1 LGEASES
8 EANGAVVRN
17 AYEKF
22 AKMVIDN
29 EATIIT
35 FNYDLLIEK
44 LLEGTFKWRRY
55 DGYGAHIPLAH
66 KAMPTSPHT
75 FLYPSINEDTDTKWS
90 PVTLLKLHGSI
101 NWGRA
106 IIADDKSDLIFQIPI
121 SGGASMADFAVRTEF
136 GPPFTQYFE
145 PVIVP
150 PVLDKSSWLRNPT
163 FKVLWNM
170 AMEAVEAAEQ
180 ITFVGYS
187 LRATDFMAEFLFRQ
201 AVNMRSVERR
211 IIVIDPKASELEGRF
226 RDVFGSTPAPALEM
240 TFTDCDFVSYASSL

>member
-1 LGEASES
+1 MDS
-8 EANGAVVRN
+8 VKQV
-17 AYEKF
+17 YEKF
-22 AKMVIDN
+22 AELLIES
-29 EATIIT
+29 EATVIT

-75 FLYPSINEDTDTKWS
+75 FLYQSINENIDTKWS

-101 NWGRA
+101 NWGRP
-106 IIADDKSDLIFQIPI
+106 IIAEDKSDLIYQIPI
-121 SGGASMADFAVRTEF
+121 SGGVSIADFAVQTEF
-136 GPPFTQYFE
+136 GSPFTQYFE

-150 PVLDKSSWLRNPT
+150 PVLDKSSWFRNPT

-180 ITFVGYS
+180 IIFVGYS
-187 LRATDFMAEFLFRQ
+187 LRATDFMAEFMFRQ
-201 AVNMRSVERR
+201 AVNMRSVERT
-211 IIVIDPKASELEGRF
+211 IIVVDPKASELEGRF

-240 TFTDCDFVSYASSL
+240 SFKDCDFASYASSL